1 MRETWTWQP
10 CQLRSGRWRACEW
23 ETVPELTIILLPTCD
38 LRVIVGCMDARPAA
52 ATMLLLF
59 GVAERTVMGV
69 RCWSHTAIV
78 AQYQHLTTTIRQD
91 VAQRI
96 GGLLWEPAENAS
108 SDHRGGGD

>member
-1 MRETWTWQP
+1 MNAQ
-10 CQLRSGRWRACEW
+10 
-23 ETVPELTIILLPTCD
+23 
-38 LRVIVGCMDARPAA
+38 PAA
-52 ATMLLLF
+52 ATTLLLF

-69 RCWSHTAIV
+69 RYWSHTAMV

-108 SDHRGGGD
+108 PEHRGDGG